1 MLLVVGPVEETAVE
15 LEVPEVGTED
25 GDEAAE
31 VVELDSEDVMVALVA
46 GVVRLS
52 LVAACGKRVPTPR
65 ARTKA
70 TTTATVAPAAI
81 CLLYSDNLDT
91 LCARSI

>member
-1 MLLVVGPVEETAVE
+1 MLLVVGPVEETAAE

-25 GDEAAE
+25 GDVVVEA
-31 VVELDSEDVMVALVA
+31 VELDGEDVMVALVA

-52 LVAACGKRVPTPR
+52 LVAAPGKSVPTPK

-70 TTTATVAPAAI
+70 TTTATVAPEAI
-81 CLLYSDNLDT
+81 CLLYSDNQNL
-91 LCARSI
+91 LCARPI

>member
-1 MLLVVGPVEETAVE
+1 MLLVVEPVEETAIE
-15 LEVPEVGTED
+15 LEVPEVDTED
-25 GDEAAE
+25 GDEVVEA
-31 VVELDSEDVMVALVA
+31 VELDSEDVMVALVI

-52 LVAACGKRVPTPR
+52 VVAACGKRVPTPK

-81 CLLYSDNLDT
+81 CLLYSDNRGL
-91 LCARSI
+91 LCTQSI

>member
-1 MLLVVGPVEETAVE
+1 VVGPVEETAVE
-15 LEVPEVGTED
+15 LEVPEVGTEE
-25 GDEAAE
+25 GDELVEA
-31 VVELDSEDVMVALVA
+31 VELDSEDAMVALVA

-52 LVAACGKRVPTPR
+52 LVAAWGRRMPTPI

-81 CLLYSDNLDT
+81 CLLYSDNRDL
-91 LCARSI
+91 LCTRSI

>member
-1 MLLVVGPVEETAVE
+1 MLLVVGPVEETAVA
-15 LEVPEVGTED
+15 LEVPEVGKEE
-25 GDEAAE
+25 GDE
-31 VVELDSEDVMVALVA
+31 VVEAVELGSEEVMVALVT

-52 LVAACGKRVPTPR
+52 VVAACGKRVPTPK

-81 CLLYSDNLDT
+81 CLLYSDNRGLLGT
-91 LCARSI
+91 QSI

>member
-1 MLLVVGPVEETAVE
+1 MLLVVGPVEETAVA
-15 LEVPEVGTED
+15 LEVPEVGKEE
-25 GDEAAE
+25 GDE
-31 VVELDSEDVMVALVA
+31 VVEAVELGSKDVPVPFVA

-81 CLLYSDNLDT
+81 CLLYSDNLGT

>member
-1 MLLVVGPVEETAVE
+1 MLMVVGPVEETAVE
-15 LEVPEVGTED
+15 LVVSEVDTED
-25 GDEAAE
+25 GDEVVEA
-31 VVELDSEDVMVALVA
+31 VELDSEDDMVALVA

-52 LVAACGKRVPTPR
+52 IVAACGKRLPTPR

-81 CLLYSDNLDT
+81 CLLYSDNRDL
-91 LCARSI
+91 LRARSI

>member
-1 MLLVVGPVEETAVE
+1 MVVGPVEETAVE
-15 LEVPEVGTED
+15 LVVSEVDTED
-25 GDEAAE
+25 GDEVVEA
-31 VVELDSEDVMVALVA
+31 VELDSEDDMVVLVA

-52 LVAACGKRVPTPR
+52 IVAACGKRLPTPR

-81 CLLYSDNLDT
+81 CLLYSDNRDL
-91 LCARSI
+91 LRARSI